1 MLNRA
6 SAGLW
11 AVHDVYIIQQKC
23 DPETARPTNAYFDST
38 PPRARAMSPP
48 NLRPEPFLVEDVT
61 LPIQLTY
68 HAPLECAHGNTF
80 TGKSGSLIIHLASMT
95 EIVQLMD
102 DKAAEMTDMTQAVK
116 DKAELE
122 EQAGRKSAL
131 QPWNAIF
138 LISLGLGPGPG
149 LGLLLVVTLG

>member
-11 AVHDVYIIQQKC
+11 AAGDVYIIQQKC

-48 NLRPEPFLVEDVT
+48 NPRPEPFLVEDVT

-68 HAPLECAHGNTF
+68 HAPLECARGNAF
-80 TGKSGSLIIHLASMT
+80 TGKVEPSKCLQDCSERGM
-95 EIVQLMD
+95 
-102 DKAAEMTDMTQAVK
+102 KPAVY
-116 DKAELE
+116 AEL
-122 EQAGRKSAL
+122 
-131 QPWNAIF
+131 F
-138 LISLGLGPGPG
+138 LGVINIHRVIL
-149 LGLLLVVTLG
+149 